1 MSHSI
6 MDFLGLYLLQLALI
20 GKLNITYFSVVELL
34 QYECVDLRM
43 AAAARIS
50 LSFMPSSAS
59 LTIAFYRSCLM
70 KYVLFSSKISQ
81 LGLM

>member
-1 MSHSI
+1 

-59 LTIAFYRSCLM
+59 LTSPCALAFYRSCLM